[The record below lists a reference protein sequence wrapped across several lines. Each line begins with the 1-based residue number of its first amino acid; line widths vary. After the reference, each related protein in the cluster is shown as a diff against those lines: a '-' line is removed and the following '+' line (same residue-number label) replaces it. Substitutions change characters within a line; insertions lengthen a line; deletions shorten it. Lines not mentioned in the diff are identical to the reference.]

1 MELDQME
8 KIKIFITHTPNKDN
22 RQIELPIIRNV
33 IAGADYQTQ
42 PISDNMYLDN
52 TGDNIS
58 ALNKSYCELT
68 TQYWAWKNQEADY
81 YGFCHYRR
89 IFSFNEEKLA
99 EDGWGT
105 IPLNYLNEE
114 NLHKLNFD
122 ETHIR
127 SVVESYDFI
136 IAKGIDV
143 KLLKAKTVA
152 DHYKKADELNYKD
165 FEIMMDII
173 KEKYPFLFDYAK
185 AYVRG
190 NVFYPCNMF
199 IMSKELFN
207 QYSEILFGTLEE
219 FENRWD
225 MCGYT
230 VQAMRTIGHLGE
242 RIAGIYYT
250 YIQSL
255 KTYKTKELQI
265 ALFKNTQK
273 LMKVQLN
280 KENNTIPVVLAAND
294 FYVPYMS
301 VCIQSIIDSTKKQYC
316 KILVF
321 HTDISIE
328 NQKLL
333 NIQVDGTDN
342 VELVF
347 IQIGEYVDNY
357 KLQAKDHITVE
368 TFYRFLILDIMK
380 EYDKVI
386 YLDCDLIVCRDL
398 NDLYEI
404 DLGKNLIG
412 AVHDVDFVGQLN
424 SPWLRMKEY
433 ERKTL
438 HLKEPYNYFQ
448 AGVLLMNIS
457 EMRKVVTAK
466 QLLEMAATGIYKYSD
481 QDILNIVCEDRITYL
496 NMSWNVITDCD
507 GKRISEVASRAPA
520 KVFEQYM
527 EARKSPSIIHFAGI
541 QKPWKKAS
549 EDFGWLFWKIARQS
563 PYYEQILERLCVDF
577 DTKKKSKISSQG
589 NGSLVKTMGYYLL
602 PIGTKRRELIKK
614 IYYSIAK

>member
-1 MELDQME
+1 M
-8 KIKIFITHTPNKDN
+8 KNIKIFITHTPNKDN
-22 RQIELPIIRNV
+22 RKIELSIVRNV
-33 IAGADYQTQ
+33 IAGADFQTQ
-42 PISDNMYLDN
+42 PVGTGLYLDN

-58 ALNKSYCELT
+58 SLNKSYCELT

-89 IFSFNEEKLA
+89 IFSFNDENLT

-105 IPLNYLNEE
+105 VHFNYLNEE
-114 NLHKLNFD
+114 SLHKLNFD

-127 SVVESYDFI
+127 NIVESYDFI

-152 DHYKKADELNYKD
+152 DHYKKAEELKYQD

-173 KEKYPFLFDYAK
+173 REKYPFLYDYAQ
-185 AYVRG
+185 AYANG
-190 NVFYPCNMF
+190 NIFYPCNMF
-199 IMSKELFN
+199 IMTKELFN
-207 QYSEILFGTLEE
+207 QYSEVLFGILGE
-219 FENRWD
+219 FESRWD
-225 MCGYT
+225 MSGYS

-273 LMKVQLN
+273 ELEVQLD
-280 KENNTIPVVLAAND
+280 KKNNVIPVVLAAND

-301 VCIQSIIDSTKKQYC
+301 VCLQSIINSTTNQYC
-316 KILVF
+316 KIFVF
-321 HTDISIE
+321 HTDISSK

-333 NIQVDGTDN
+333 NMQAGETDN
-342 VELVF
+342 VELIF

-380 EYDKVI
+380 DYDKVI

-398 NDLYEI
+398 YDLFET
-404 DLGKNLIG
+404 DLEKNLIG
-412 AVHDVDFVGQLN
+412 AVHDVDFAGQLN

-433 ERKTL
+433 ERKVL
-438 HLKEPYNYFQ
+438 HLKEPYKYFQ

-457 EMRKVVTAK
+457 EMRKVITAK
-466 QLLEMAATGIYKYSD
+466 ELLEMAATGIYKYSD
-481 QDILNIVCEDRITYL
+481 QDILNIICEGRITYL
-496 NMSWNVITDCD
+496 DMSWNVITDCD
-507 GKRISEVASRAPA
+507 GKRISEIASRAPA
-520 KVFEQYM
+520 KLFEQYM

-541 QKPWKKAS
+541 QKPWKKAA
-549 EDFGWLFWKIARQS
+549 EDFGWLFWKIARCT
-563 PYYEQILERLCVDF
+563 PYYEQILERLCVNNNS
-577 DTKKKSKISSQG
+577 KKKGRKSYQS
-589 NGSLVKTMGYYLL
+589 NDSLVKTMGYYLF

-614 IYYSIAK
+614 IYFSIAK

>member
-1 MELDQME
+1 M
-8 KIKIFITHTPNKDN
+8 KNIKIFITHTPNKNN
-22 RQIELPIIRNV
+22 RKIELPIVRNV

-42 PISDNMYLDN
+42 SVSADMFLDN

-58 ALNKSYCELT
+58 YLNKSYCELT

-89 IFSFNEEKLA
+89 IFSFNDENLA

-105 IPLNYLNEE
+105 VPINYLNEE
-114 NLHKLNFD
+114 SLKKLKFD

-127 SVVESYDFI
+127 NVVESYDFI

-152 DHYKKADELNYKD
+152 DHYKKADELNYQD

-173 KEKYPFLFDYAK
+173 RQKYPYLYDCAK
-185 AYVRG
+185 AYIKG
-190 NVFYPCNMF
+190 NIFYPCNMF
-199 IMSKELFN
+199 IMTKELFN
-207 QYSEILFGTLEE
+207 QYSEILFDILRE
-219 FENRWD
+219 FENRCD
-225 MCGYT
+225 MSGYS

-250 YIQSL
+250 YIQSF

-273 LMKVQLN
+273 QRKVQFDKATN
-280 KENNTIPVVLAAND
+280 VIPVVLAAND

-301 VCIQSIIDSTKKQYC
+301 VCIQSIMISTKKQYC
-316 KILVF
+316 KVFIF
-321 HTDISIE
+321 HTDIRTE

-333 NIQVDGTDN
+333 KIQTEEADNI
-342 VELVF
+342 ELIF

-386 YLDCDLIVCRDL
+386 YLDCDLIVCQ
-398 NDLYEI
+398 DLYDLFET

-412 AVHDVDFVGQLN
+412 AVHDVDFAGQLN

-457 EMRKVVTAK
+457 EMRKIVTAK

-496 NMSWNVITDCD
+496 DMSWNVITDCD

-541 QKPWKKAS
+541 QKPWKRAT
-549 EDFGWLFWKIARQS
+549 EDFGWLFWKIARCT
-563 PYYEQILERLCVDF
+563 PYYEQILERLCVDIGSG
-577 DTKKKSKISSQG
+577 KKSDKSNQS
-589 NGSLVKTMGYYLL
+589 NGGLVKILGYHLF
-602 PIGTKRRELIKK
+602 PIGTKRREVIKK
-614 IYYSIAK
+614 IYFTIVK

>member
-1 MELDQME
+1 M
-8 KIKIFITHTPNKDN
+8 KNIKIFITHTPNKDN
-22 RQIELPIIRNV
+22 RKIELPIIRNV

-89 IFSFNEEKLA
+89 VFSFSDENLA

-105 IPLNYLNEE
+105 VPLKYLNDESLE
-114 NLHKLNFD
+114 KLNFD

-127 SVVESYDFI
+127 NVVELYDFI

-173 KEKYPFLFDYAK
+173 KDKYPFLYDCANT
-185 AYVRG
+185 YVNG
-190 NVFYPCNMF
+190 KIFYPCNMF
-199 IMSKELFN
+199 IMNNELFK
-207 QYSEILFGTLEE
+207 QYSEVLFGILGE
-219 FENRWD
+219 FENRWE
-225 MCGYT
+225 MTGYS
-230 VQAMRTIGHLGE
+230 VQSMRTIGHLGE
-242 RIAGIYYT
+242 RIAGIYFT

-265 ALFKNTQK
+265 ALFKNTTKQ
-273 LMKVQLN
+273 MSVQSD
-280 KENNTIPVVLAAND
+280 KENSVIPIVLAAND

-301 VCIQSIIDSTKKQYC
+301 VCIQSIINSTKNRYC
-316 KILVF
+316 KIFIF
-321 HTDISIE
+321 HTDISVE
-328 NQKLL
+328 NQKIL
-333 NIQVDGTDN
+333 NIQTEGTDN
-342 VELVF
+342 IELIF
-347 IQIGEYVDNY
+347 IQIGEYIDNY

-398 NDLYEI
+398 IELYETN
-404 DLGKNLIG
+404 LEKNLIG
-412 AVHDVDFVGQLN
+412 AVYDVDFAGQLN

-433 ERKTL
+433 ERKNL
-438 HLKEPYNYFQ
+438 RLKDPYKYFQ
-448 AGVLLMNIS
+448 AGVLLMNIN
-457 EMRKVVTAK
+457 EMRKVVTAEK
-466 QLLEMAATGIYKYSD
+466 LLEMASTGIYKYSD
-481 QDILNIVCEDRITYL
+481 QDILNIVCEDRVTYL
-496 NMSWNVITDCD
+496 DMSWNVISDCN
-507 GKRISEVASRAPA
+507 GKRIREVASRAPA
-520 KVFEQYM
+520 IIFEQYM

-549 EDFGWLFWKIARQS
+549 EDYGWLFWKIARQS
-563 PYYEQILERLCVDF
+563 PFYEQILERLCVDT
-577 DTKKKSKISSQG
+577 DARKKSGSSYHA
-589 NGSLVKTMGYYLL
+589 NGGFVKSLGYYIF

-614 IYYSIAK
+614 LYYSIAK